1 MILYVVYYS
10 KRKINFPFTIAP
22 PGDAHDFCK
31 KNSALNAAKIGA
43 QTTKGKRFLSF
54 AIKRKERS
62 WGKHMQRL
70 VQDIKTGQLNHI
82 YLLYGEEAY
91 LRRQY
96 RDKLKE
102 AVIGDDNMN
111 YHYYEGKNISIG
123 EVIDQAETL
132 PFFSEKRLIL
142 IENSGFL
149 KSGGEQLAEYLA
161 APAQTTYF
169 LFVETQVD
177 KRSKLYKTIASK
189 GCCVEFGIQ
198 DETTLKRWI
207 LGMIKK
213 ENKKISERDLNFLLE
228 KTGTDMEN
236 IRKET
241 EKLFCYCMDKEII
254 TGKDIEEICT
264 KQIGNHIFDMVSAIA
279 EGKQEK
285 ALNLYYELI
294 AQKEPPMRILFLI
307 ARQFNLLYQV
317 KELREKGYQNKSIGE
332 KVGLPG
338 FIAGKYVS
346 QASRFKTEELRE
358 ALEACVEAEEA
369 IKTGRMN
376 DNMSVEI
383 LIIKYSGVH

>member
-1 MILYVVYYS
+1 
-10 KRKINFPFTIAP
+10 
-22 PGDAHDFCK
+22 
-31 KNSALNAAKIGA
+31 
-43 QTTKGKRFLSF
+43 
-54 AIKRKERS
+54 
-62 WGKHMQRL
+62 MQRL

-91 LRRQY
+91 LRKQY

-102 AVIGDDNMN
+102 AIIGDDNMN

-132 PFFSEKRLIL
+132 PFFAERRLIIL
-142 IENSGFL
+142 ENSGLF

-161 APAQTTYF
+161 SPAQTACF
-169 LFVETQVD
+169 LFVEPQID
-177 KRSKLYKTIASK
+177 KRSKLYKMVSSK
-189 GCCVEFGIQ
+189 GCSVEFAIQ
-198 DETTLKRWI
+198 DENTLKRWI

-241 EKLFCYCMDKEII
+241 EKLFCYCLDREVI
-254 TGKDIEEICT
+254 TERDIEEICT
-264 KQIGNHIFDMVSAIA
+264 KRIGNHIFDMVGAIA
-279 EGKQEK
+279 DRKQEK
-285 ALNLYYELI
+285 ALELYYELL

-307 ARQFNLLYQV
+307 ARQFNLLMQV
-317 KELREKGYQNKSIGE
+317 KELGGKGYQNKVIGE

-338 FIAGKYVS
+338 FIAGKYVA
-346 QASRFKTEELRE
+346 QASRFDAKELRD
-358 ALEACVEAEEA
+358 ALEACVDAEEA

-383 LIIKYSGVH
+383 LIIKYSSARSR